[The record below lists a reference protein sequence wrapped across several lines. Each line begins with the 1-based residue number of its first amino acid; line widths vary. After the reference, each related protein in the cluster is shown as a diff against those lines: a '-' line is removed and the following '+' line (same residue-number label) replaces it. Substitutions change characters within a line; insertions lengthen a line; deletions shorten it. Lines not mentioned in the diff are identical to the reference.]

1 MPGYGEL
8 LGRAYG
14 SLAQAARSC
23 GDCGW
28 ELAKRTWAE
37 NAHLGWP
44 EVLLCG
50 LCALGW
56 TALRRLC
63 CRRLFGVSAGGD
75 HRECGRIWERG
86 EERAQHALPAGLGM
100 GRCFGGSLSLGS
112 PPGFT
117 SMSVEHPEGPGEPP
131 AASWGSVPGGSPG
144 MREGCGSIWGRGE

>member
-63 CRRLFGVSAGGD
+63 CRRLFGVSAGGIT
-75 HRECGRIWERG
+75 GN
-86 EERAQHALPAGLGM
+86 AG
-100 GRCFGGSLSLGS
+100 
-112 PPGFT
+112 GF
-117 SMSVEHPEGPGEPP
+117 
-131 AASWGSVPGGSPG
+131 
-144 MREGCGSIWGRGE
+144 GRGERKGHSTPCLRAWAWGGVLGDPSASVLRLDLHP